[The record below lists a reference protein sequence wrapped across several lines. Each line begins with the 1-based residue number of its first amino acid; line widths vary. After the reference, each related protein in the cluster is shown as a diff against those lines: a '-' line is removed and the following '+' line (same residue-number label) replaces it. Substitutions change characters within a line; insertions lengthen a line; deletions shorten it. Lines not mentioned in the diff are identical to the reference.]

1 MGLFDLPAPL
11 LASADRLA
19 TALMP
24 SWLRLVLWGVMAALI
39 SMLLYRQ
46 VSAQEKIRRG
56 KRDLSIARQRLNT
69 FDGEFSEAWPQMADM
84 LRQALRQVARVAWP
98 AVLASLPLLFLLN
111 WLSTTYGYAYPPA
124 GTSIQIHTV
133 PERFKAVWIEPGK
146 KDSRAAP
153 HILVLDEADRQ
164 ISAMPIKVPV
174 PVIHKRQ
181 WWNALFGNPNGYL
194 PEDGPVE
201 RIRAGLPRQ
210 QHLSF
215 GPRWVRT
222 WEFIFFMALL
232 AVSIGLKTAFKIE

>member
-24 SWLRLVLWGVMAALI
+24 AWLRLVLWGIMAALV

-46 VSAQEKIRRG
+46 FSAQEKIRRS

-69 FDGEFSEAWPQMADM
+69 FDGEFSEAWPLMRDM
-84 LRQALRQVARVAWP
+84 LRQATRQVARVAWP

-124 GTSIQIHTV
+124 GTSIQMHTV
-133 PERFKAVWIEPGK
+133 PEHFKAVWIEAEK

-153 HILVLDEADRQ
+153 HILVLDEAGRQ
-164 ISAMPIKVPV
+164 ISAMPMTAPV

-194 PEDGPVE
+194 PEDGPLE

-215 GPRWVRT
+215 GPHWVRT

-232 AVSIGLKTAFKIE
+232 AVSIGLKIAFKIA